1 MNRLKLITL
10 VLLLALPG
18 LLLASC
24 GDDPEPAAE
33 TSTTADADFSD
44 FKKLDFEALPDDFK
58 EAFAIIS
65 ASQEWDARKNAVKG
79 DVGPDPRETMEL
91 QMDREL
97 LEQAFDAGSAFLVNW
112 QLPEGNFRYMYD
124 WREKSWVED
133 DHQVRQAGSLW
144 GIATC
149 YRYRPTPETKEALD
163 KGLRF
168 WFENTIEGPGEGTLT
183 MKYPGDN
190 RIDSGSVAL
199 VSLALIEYLATDA
212 PLDDAWKTELNTKL
226 DGYLAFLQWLQLDDG
241 HIAKYYDHSRGR
253 RSTRSSPYYD
263 GESLLALCK
272 AARQLGRKELVPTI
286 EKAAPAMARTYTIEA
301 WKTDRDSKQTKGFY
315 QWGSMSFVEYYMAGW
330 KDAELYADITLA
342 LGWWMTHT
350 HETLVRRRNHAY
362 AVEGLVSAWRIAK
375 MRGDVAAQT
384 DMLYV
389 LDRSL
394 FKLSAWQIG
403 GPLSKNNSW
412 LMNNNTDDPMAQ
424 GGVMNAKKPSGRDV
438 GKDVSHQLRID
449 VTQHQ
454 MHAVTMALGD
464 AVSEKDETRVMG
476 VYEK

>member
-1 MNRLKLITL
+1 MNRLHLAAL
-10 VLLLALPG
+10 VLALALPG

-24 GDDPEPAAE
+24 SGGDAKPEAE
-33 TSTTADADFSD
+33 ETPVATTSGC
-44 FKKLDFEALPDDFK
+44 DDFK
-58 EAFAIIS
+58 TCDFASLPHDLKEAYAIIR
-65 ASQEWDARKNAVKG
+65 ASQKWDPRKDAVKG
-79 DVGPDPRETMEL
+79 DPGSDPRETMEL
-91 QMDREL
+91 QMTPEL
-97 LEQAFDAGSAFLVNW
+97 LEQAFDAGQSFLVNW

-124 WREKSWVED
+124 WVED

-144 GIATC
+144 GNATC
-149 YRYRPTPETKEALD
+149 YRYRPSETTKEALD

-168 WFENTIEGPGEGTLT
+168 WFDNTIEGPGEGTLT
-183 MKYPGDN
+183 MKYPGDH

-199 VSLALIEYLATDA
+199 VALALVEYLATDA
-212 PLDDAWKTELNTKL
+212 PLDEAWETELNTKL
-226 DGYLAFLQWLQLDDG
+226 DGYLAFLQWMQLDDG
-241 HIAKYYDHSRGR
+241 HIAKYYDHNKGR

-263 GESLLALCK
+263 GESLLAMTK
-272 AARQLGRKELVPTI
+272 AARQLGRTDLVPTI
-286 EKAAPAMARTYTIEA
+286 EKAAPAMVRTYTIEA
-301 WKTDRDSKQTKGFY
+301 WQKDRDSKHTKGFY
-315 QWGSMSFVEYYMAGW
+315 QWGSMSFVEYYLAGW
-330 KDAELYADITLA
+330 KDAELFADVTLT

-350 HETLVRRRNHAY
+350 HETLIRRRNHAY

-375 MRGDVAAQT
+375 WRGDVPAQV

-403 GPLSKNNSW
+403 GPLAKNNSW
-412 LMNNNTDDPMAQ
+412 LMSNNTDDPLAQ
-424 GGVMNAKKPSGRDV
+424 GGVMNARKPSGRDV

-464 AVSEKDETRVMG
+464 AISTADTMRVEG
-476 VYEK
+476 AYKK